1 MPFCLF
7 WLTIHQRI
15 KKKKKNVS
23 WAPNQHIRMTSD
35 LIPAIASQTALC
47 ILGHLVVFD
56 DFNIH
61 LDKLYAANFHS
72 LLASFDLKRLTTT
85 STHKSDSQLDLIYTR
100 NSVADN
106 VLEKHLHT
114 TDHYLITFNL
124 LLATSE
130 PPTPLPVTFSRN
142 LRSLS
147 SSHISSVVSSS
158 LPSPIHFS
166 ALDANVATD
175 ILCPNLTSCLHNICP
190 LSSRPARAA
199 LLTPGYPMFFMNIA
213 LNSGQQRENVAN
225 QKICQIWVSISL
237 CFHVSLLK
245 STLPRFHT
253 STTRSTAHLAHAIS
267 SKHSPLSPST
277 TAHHLLNSRWL
288 CHFLHKQN

>member
-1 MPFCLF
+1 
-7 WLTIHQRI
+7 
-15 KKKKKNVS
+15 
-23 WAPNQHIRMTSD
+23 MTSD

-85 STHKSDSQLDLIYTR
+85 STHKSGSQLDLIYTR

-147 SSHISSVVSSS
+147 SSHLSSVVSSS

-199 LLTPGYPMFFMNIA
+199 P
-213 LNSGQQRENVAN
+213 
-225 QKICQIWVSISL
+225 SISRL
-237 CFHVSLLK
+237 SDVLREHRSKLGAAERKCCKSKDLSDLSIYQSLLSCFSAEVHTAK
-245 STLPRFHT
+245 ISYFHHKIN
-253 STTRSTAHLAHAIS
+253 SAPNTRNLFKTFS
-267 SKHSPLSPST
+267 SVPLHHRPSPP
-277 TAHHLLNSRWL
+277 
-288 CHFLHKQN
+288 